1 MKVKLTKE
9 EFIKRSMDGEVFEF
23 DSYKYFYDENEKNPF
38 RFEELCM
45 NESWGD
51 FNGKNEFT
59 VVEPKNKTK
68 TKIVKEWMYL
78 DSLGVWHLLDSLLT
92 DKKAK
97 KYFGE
102 LRYKPT
108 GREFEVLKNNYGYL

>member
-9 EFIKRSMDGEVFEF
+9 EFIKRSMKGEVFEL
-23 DSYKYFYDENEKNPF
+23 DGYKYFYDNSKNIPF
-38 RFEELCM
+38 RI
-45 NESWGD
+45 GD
-51 FNGKNEFT
+51 VGLYGGWVAFNGINEFT
-59 VVEPKNKTK
+59 VVEPKEKTK
-68 TKIVKEWMYL
+68 LVKEWIYL
-78 DSLGVWHLLDSLLT
+78 DSLGVWHLSDNLLT

-97 KYFGE
+97 EHFGG